1 MKLIKRTY
9 SLPSDTI
16 ERFERRVGP
25 GKRSAALKRIME
37 EWISEQERAAL
48 RSQIIE
54 GCRDMSDD
62 YLGMERDFHA
72 LEEETDHEL
81 ND

>member
-37 EWISEQERAAL
+37 EWVSEQERAVL
-48 RSQIIE
+48 RSQVVE
-54 GCRDMSDD
+54 GCREMGDV
-62 YLGMERDFHA
+62 YLSMERDFHA
-72 LEEETDHEL
+72 LEEETDREL